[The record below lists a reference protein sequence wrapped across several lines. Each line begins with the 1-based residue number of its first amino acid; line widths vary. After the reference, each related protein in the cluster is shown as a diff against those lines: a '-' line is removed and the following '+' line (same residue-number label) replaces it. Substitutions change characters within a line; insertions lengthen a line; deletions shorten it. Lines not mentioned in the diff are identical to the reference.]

1 MATFDFERLDAEL
14 YNLDDTD
21 GAIEFQDMV
30 EDFMNV
36 AKTNPA
42 VLEGKDEDVAHFCA
56 IVADDEAWPLA
67 QLVVPEF
74 CVTQDQIFDGNT
86 PVNIILDSLKHK
98 MPPPITMEDPG
109 LDCDNDLW
117 DRMLQAGMLYAP
129 TKGRGVPPTIL
140 EEPEPADDLVEN
152 VIGNT
157 SNFRFHCAG
166 TLLTHTLD
174 TTHACAITRDDQT
187 RGLQVNVRKDEHT
200 WNSSTKRSEPPKPV
214 LATTADCPESEGTVI

>member
-42 VLEGKDEDVAHFCA
+42 VLEGKNEDVAHFCA

-74 CVTQDQIFDGNT
+74 CVTQYVAPLAFTTCSDKTREIKFST
-86 PVNIILDSLKHK
+86 A
-98 MPPPITMEDPG
+98 T
-109 LDCDNDLW
+109 
-117 DRMLQAGMLYAP
+117 LQ
-129 TKGRGVPPTIL
+129 
-140 EEPEPADDLVEN
+140 
-152 VIGNT
+152 
-157 SNFRFHCAG
+157 
-166 TLLTHTLD
+166 
-174 TTHACAITRDDQT
+174 
-187 RGLQVNVRKDEHT
+187 
-200 WNSSTKRSEPPKPV
+200 
-214 LATTADCPESEGTVI
+214 

>member
-42 VLEGKDEDVAHFCA
+42 VLEGKNEDVAHFCA

-98 MPPPITMEDPG
+98 MPPPLTMGAPG
-109 LDCDNDLW
+109 LDCENDLW
-117 DRMLQAGMLYAP
+117 DNMLQAGMLYAP

-157 SNFRFHCAG
+157 N
-166 TLLTHTLD
+166 
-174 TTHACAITRDDQT
+174 TTPACATAREDQT
-187 RGLQVNVRKDEHT
+187 RGLQVNIRKDEHT

-214 LATTADCPESEGTVI
+214 LATTADCPESEGTVM